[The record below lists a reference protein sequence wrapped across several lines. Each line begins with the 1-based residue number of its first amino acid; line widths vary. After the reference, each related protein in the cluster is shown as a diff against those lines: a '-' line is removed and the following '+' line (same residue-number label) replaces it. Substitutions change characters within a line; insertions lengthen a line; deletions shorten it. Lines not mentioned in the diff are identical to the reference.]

1 MIRPIFNETIFDL
14 MRLPEAKIRRRFNAF
29 NAHLLDLYEEVLPY
43 RHTPRT
49 VIVVPSLTL
58 DQEVLAKIPGI
69 NFYEQRLLYYL
80 MMLQLPRTQVIFVTS
95 ESIDPS
101 IVDYFLNLLPG
112 VPGSHAR
119 DRLTLLACHDASSLS
134 LTEKI
139 LARPRLIQRIRES
152 IRYPNSAY
160 MECFNSTP
168 HERRLSV
175 LLGVPLYALDPDLAK
190 LGNKSW
196 NRQLFREAGVLF
208 PDGFEHLQDE
218 RDVIEALAA
227 LKRKYPDL
235 RRTVVKLNEGFSGE
249 GNAIFDFSDAPEG
262 DGIESWVEKE
272 LPRRLRFENPT
283 ETYERFMNKF
293 QEMEGIVEV
302 FIEGENKRSPSV
314 QGLINPLGQ
323 GTVVSTHEQIL
334 GGPTKQ
340 VYLGATFPASE
351 DYRLELQEIGRRVG
365 HALSTRGAIGRFSVD
380 FVSVPRPDGGWDHY
394 SLEINLRKGG
404 TTHPFMTLKF
414 LTHGEYNLEDG
425 MYYTGT
431 GQPRYYYAT
440 DNLHSDAYKGLTPE
454 DLMDIA
460 LCEGL
465 HFHGGTQEGMV
476 FHLIGALSEYGK
488 LGMVA
493 IGSTPERAESYYYTT
508 LEALDRVTQ
517 SGGKCQNPPRDPSE
531 ATAPTHFTPWWDAHE
546 PQEDEKTTF

>member
-1 MIRPIFNETIFDL
+1 MIRPTFNETIYDL

-49 VIVVPSLTL
+49 VIVIPSLTL

-95 ESIDPS
+95 ETMDPS

-119 DRLTLLACHDASSLS
+119 DRLTLLSCHDASSLS

-139 LARPRLIQRIRES
+139 LARPRLIQRIRNH
-152 IRYPNSAY
+152 IRYPDSAY

-168 HERRLSV
+168 YERRLSV
-175 LLGVPLYALDPDLAK
+175 LLGVPLYALDPDLVH

-196 NRQLFREAGVLF
+196 NRELFKEAGVLY
-208 PDGFEHLQDE
+208 PDGFEHLRDLQD
-218 RDVIEALAA
+218 IIGALTA
-227 LKRKYPDL
+227 LKKRHPEIS
-235 RRTVVKLNEGFSGE
+235 RAVVKLNEGFSGE
-249 GNAIFDFSDAPEG
+249 GNALFRFDGAPEER
-262 DGIESWVEKE
+262 DLEAWVTRI
-272 LPRRLRFENPT
+272 LPERLQFENPD
-283 ETYERFMNKF
+283 ETFDRFMRKF
-293 QEMEGIVEV
+293 SEMQGIVEV
-302 FIEGENKRSPSV
+302 FIEGQDKRSPSV

-340 VYLGATFPASE
+340 VYLGATFPADE
-351 DYRLELQEIGRRVG
+351 AYRLALQEIGRRVG
-365 HALSTRGAIGRFSVD
+365 HVLSTRGAIGRFSVD
-380 FVSVPRPDGGWDHY
+380 FVSVPRPAGGWDHY

-414 LTHGEYNLEDG
+414 LTHGGYNLEDG
-425 MYYTGT
+425 LYYTGT
-431 GQPRYYYAT
+431 EQARYYYAT
-440 DNLHSDAYKGLTPE
+440 DNLQSDAYKGLTPD

-493 IGSTPERAESYYYTT
+493 IGATPERAEAFYYTT
-508 LEALDRVTQ
+508 LEALDRATET
-517 SGGKCQNPPRDPSE
+517 GGKCHNPPRDPSE
-531 ATAPTHFTPWWDAHE
+531 ATAPTHFEPWWDAHK
-546 PQEDEKTTF
+546 PL

>member
-1 MIRPIFNETIFDL
+1 MMRPVFSETIFDL
-14 MRLPEAKIRRRFNAF
+14 MRLPEAKIRRRFKAF
-29 NAHLLDLYEEVLPY
+29 NAHLLDLYEEILPY

-95 ESIDPS
+95 ETIDDS

-119 DRLTLLACHDASSLS
+119 DRLTLLSCHDASPLS

-139 LARPRLIQRIRES
+139 LARPRLIQRIREN
-152 IRYPNSAY
+152 IRYPDSAY

-175 LLGVPLYALDPDLAK
+175 LLGVPLYALDPDLSH

-196 NRQLFREAGVLF
+196 NRRLFQEAGVLY
-208 PDGFEHLQDE
+208 PDGFEDLRDE
-218 RDVIEALAA
+218 KDIAAALAA
-227 LKRKYPDL
+227 LKQKHPDL
-235 RRTVVKLNEGFSGE
+235 RRAVVKLNEGFSGE
-249 GNAIFDFSDAPEG
+249 GNALFRFDGAPEEG
-262 DGIESWVEKE
+262 DLEAWIRQE
-272 LPRRLRFENPT
+272 LPQRLHFENRE
-283 ETYERFMNKF
+283 ETYQRFLRKF
-293 QEMEGIVEV
+293 EEMQGIVEV
-302 FIEGENKRSPSV
+302 FVEGEEKRSPSV

-334 GGPTKQ
+334 GGPNKQ
-340 VYLGATFPASE
+340 VYLGATFPADE
-351 DYRLELQEIGRRVG
+351 AYRLELQEIGRRVG
-365 HALSTRGAIGRFSVD
+365 HALSVRGAIGRFSVD

-425 MYYTGT
+425 LYYTGT

-440 DNLHSDAYKGLTPE
+440 DNLQSDAYRGLTPD

-493 IGSTPERAESYYYTT
+493 IGSTPERAEAYYYTT

-517 SGGKCQNPPRDPSE
+517 TGGKCQNPPRDPSE
-531 ATAPTHFTPWWDAHE
+531 ATAPTHFKPWWDAHK
-546 PQEDEKTTF
+546 PL